1 MNDYRYLSEI
11 YHHGILNQKW
21 GVRNGPPYPLS
32 GGQYSKSE
40 KQAVYKERKKKNSIY
55 NKKHF
60 DKVISTNDK
69 VSTLSYNKDRTKNTD
84 YIYATYKKRDKQQ
97 YKAMFNKPINE
108 VTIDENGSVKSNK
121 VLKYNI
127 NHKVLNNMKVASED
141 SAAET
146 FRNLYQKDRD
156 FYNFVTDDSRM
167 KSMFVDSKYIYK
179 GYREARDVIEKM
191 KKSQDY
197 VPTDK
202 ELQKVYRMFNYVIP
216 NDGGGDARK
225 ARDIQNQRNKF
236 FKALEAQGY
245 GALLDTND
253 AIYGSFKAEAPVI
266 IFNMQNLIIEDAKRV
281 STADKAYSSLAT
293 AGRKALNL

>member
-69 VSTLSYNKDRTKNTD
+69 VATLSYDKDRTKNTD
-84 YIYATYKKRDKQQ
+84 YIYAAYKKRDKQQ

-108 VTIDENGSVKSNK
+108 VTVDENGSVKSNK
-121 VLKYNI
+121 VLKYSI
-127 NHKVLNNMKVASED
+127 NHKVLNDMKVASED

-197 VPTDK
+197 VPTDT

-281 STADKAYSSLAT
+281 STTDKAYSSLVT

>member
-60 DKVISTNDK
+60 DTVISQKDK
-69 VSTLSYNKDRTKNTD
+69 VSTLSYDKDRTKNTD
-84 YIYATYKKRDKQQ
+84 YIYAAYKKRDKQL

-121 VLKYNI
+121 VLKYSI
-127 NHKVLNNMKVASED
+127 NHKVLNDMKVASED

-156 FYNFVTDDSRM
+156 FYNFVTDDTRM
-167 KSMFVDSKYIYK
+167 KSMFVNSKYIYK

-197 VPTDK
+197 VPTAD

-266 IFNMQNLIIEDAKRV
+266 IFNMKNLVIEDAKRV
-281 STADKAYSSLAT
+281 STADKTYSSLAT
-293 AGRKALNL
+293 AGRKALHL

>member
-1 MNDYRYLSEI
+1 MNDYRYLTEI

-60 DKVISTNDK
+60 DKVISTDDK
-69 VSTLSYNKDRTKNTD
+69 VSTLSYNKDRSKGAD
-84 YIYATYKKRDKQQ
+84 YIYATYKDRDKQQ
-97 YKAMFNKPINE
+97 YKAMFNKPIDE
-108 VTIDENGSVKSNK
+108 VTVDENGSVKSNK

-127 NHKVLNNMKVASED
+127 SHKVLNETKVASED
-141 SAAET
+141 SAAEV
-146 FRNLYQKDRD
+146 FRNLYSKDRD
-156 FYNFVTDDSRM
+156 FYNFVTDDNRM

-216 NDGGGDARK
+216 NDGGGDARRAK
-225 ARDIQNQRNKF
+225 DIQNQRNKF
-236 FKALEAQGY
+236 FKALEAEGY

-266 IFNMQNLIIEDAKRV
+266 IFNMKNLVVEDAKRV
-281 STADKAYSSLAT
+281 STADKAYSSLVT
-293 AGRKALNL
+293 AGRKALNM